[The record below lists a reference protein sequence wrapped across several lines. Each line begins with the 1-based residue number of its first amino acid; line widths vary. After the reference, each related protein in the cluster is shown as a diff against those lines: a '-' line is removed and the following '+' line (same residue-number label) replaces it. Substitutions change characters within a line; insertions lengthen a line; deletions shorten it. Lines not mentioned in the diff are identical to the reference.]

1 MQTEDL
7 WIVPLDH
14 AWAVRSDRE
23 GIVSEGHDCR
33 ASAQDFIDERR
44 AAEDEARAADE
55 AQQQADYMAECEM
68 LDAIFREV
76 SRRYDCDLPE
86 AHPRNRAVKLALE
99 ALDGISKP
107 IAADMAEAA

>member
-44 AAEDEARAADE
+44 AAEDEARQSWPSLTMPSRSLRT
-55 AQQQADYMAECEM
+55 AQA
-68 LDAIFREV
+68 
-76 SRRYDCDLPE
+76 
-86 AHPRNRAVKLALE
+86 
-99 ALDGISKP
+99 
-107 IAADMAEAA
+107 